1 MNRFVIARAYHLV
14 VSLSGIVTLSAEAEP
29 LKPEAPAK
37 ENPGLPSLA
46 LQASMDRTRFQSGP
60 VGYAHSLYL
69 QRISRGGVIR

>member
-1 MNRFVIARAYHLV
+1 MTVQYAHGFAVEVRP
-14 VSLSGIVTLSAEAEP
+14 SEIVMLSAEAEP